1 MIYAIDGI
9 LEQIS
14 KDTVVVKAGPISFIL
29 NVSNTTVS
37 KLGTIGKSISLF
49 TFLYFREENIA
60 LYGFASEGELKL
72 FQKLIGVGGIGPR
85 VALGLLSAYE
95 AEQLIS
101 AIVGSNVDLLSQV
114 SGVGKKTA
122 ARIILELKSKL
133 EKEDIGVFTASLSEA
148 NSDLISALTGLGY
161 SVREASQVVS
171 SIPDVKDLTLEEK
184 IKLAL
189 QNLAAK

>member
-9 LEQIS
+9 LEQVN

-29 NVSNTTVS
+29 NVSGSTIN
-37 KLGTIGKSISLF
+37 KLGAIGKNVALF
-49 TFLYFREENIA
+49 TYLYFREENIA

-72 FQKLIGVGGIGPR
+72 FQKLIGIGGIGPR

-95 AEQLIS
+95 PEQLIS
-101 AIVGSNVDLLSQV
+101 AIVSNNVDLLSQV
-114 SGVGKKTA
+114 TGVGKKTA

-148 NSDLISALTGLGY
+148 NADLISALTGLGY

-171 SIPDVKDLTLEEK
+171 SIPDSKELTLEEK